1 MLKTMIATIMKVF
14 KNLFGNGSKIHA
26 SEVVAKDAAGQVVGL
41 DLSAVEIGG
50 ESMIKIFFS
59 PQVSDKQIEYS
70 FIGESITVKLGN
82 SEDVFDFS
90 DLPDGEIDMDR
101 MIETVLPVNPV
112 ISAKRTNGI
121 LHLELLNWISTDAPH
136 ESRFPEWVELPLPK
150 KTVKGKEPTHK
161 AVIPWRSAV
170 EIAAEKAATLAAK
183 REKQERRSRITE
195 GLATAKTN
203 ADLRSL
209 MRDMAVE
216 LGIVEA

>member
-1 MLKTMIATIMKVF
+1 
-14 KNLFGNGSKIHA
+14 
-26 SEVVAKDAAGQVVGL
+26 
-41 DLSAVEIGG
+41 
-50 ESMIKIFFS
+50 MIKIFFS
-59 PQVSDKQIEYS
+59 PQVSDSQIEYS
-70 FIGESITVKLGN
+70 FIGESITAKIRDT
-82 SEDVFDFS
+82 EDVFDFS
-90 DLPDGEIDMDR
+90 NLPNGELDR
-101 MIETVLPVNPV
+101 GGKDNSKEIETVLPVNPV
-112 ISAKRTNGI
+112 ISAKRVDGI

-161 AVIPWRSAV
+161 AVVPWRSAV

>member
-1 MLKTMIATIMKVF
+1 MIR
-14 KNLFGNGSKIHA
+14 
-26 SEVVAKDAAGQVVGL
+26 
-41 DLSAVEIGG
+41 
-50 ESMIKIFFS
+50 IFFS
-59 PQVSDKQIEYS
+59 PQVSEYRIEYS
-70 FIGESITVKLGN
+70 FEGERMIVKIGDK
-82 SEDVFDFS
+82 EDVFDFTP
-90 DLPDGEIDMDR
+90 LPDGGLDFGGIDLETGIDTIKT
-101 MIETVLPVNPV
+101 IETVLPVNPV

-121 LHLELLNWISTDAPH
+121 LHLELLNWISSDAPH

-161 AVIPWRSAV
+161 AVVPWRSAV